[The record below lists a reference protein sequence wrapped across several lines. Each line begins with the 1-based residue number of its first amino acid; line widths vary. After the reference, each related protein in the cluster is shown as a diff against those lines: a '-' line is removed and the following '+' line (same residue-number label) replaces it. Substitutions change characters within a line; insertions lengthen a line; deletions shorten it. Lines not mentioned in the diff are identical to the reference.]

1 MLGSMLILV
10 FAVRLKWLGPEGP
23 QAAGFVQGLIT
34 NTYLSAA
41 EYDLLASLTGDV
53 LSKTRRLHP
62 GCRRQ

>member
-1 MLGSMLILV
+1 VLGSMLILV

-41 EYDLLASLTGDV
+41 GPHIASPREHAISV
-53 LSKTRRLHP
+53 
-62 GCRRQ
+62 